1 MVEKWYNRFL
11 WVEPKEIA
19 PTKADF
25 ALLYVTLITTL
36 FVPYIPVNASFF
48 LSLEEVFVG
57 MIAVRLLIKRFF
69 WLDKFVV
76 ILMLFA
82 GFIFLSIL
90 INSHRTELR
99 EYFELYKIFK
109 IGILYLF
116 SIFLFLGSKK
126 ISGIVKFVNVIF
138 VLLVAFN
145 FLHYFNVW
153 HFNENVTILFDSDQR
168 DTLNFGLNSLGLPA
182 AKRMIGTMGN
192 PNDNAILFLLFFAFY
207 QSRLTVLNSKNKSFF
222 VYKLMFL
229 LATLMVLL
237 CQSRT
242 GILIG
247 VVVYIVGLFQRKLT
261 KDVLYE
267 LLIIGLAVVLM
278 FIISS
283 NSLQYLAN
291 TKLRLQDNSA
301 VMGRWEVAKKLFGM
315 WTEKPIFGYGPNKT
329 YMYGNKIYPEN
340 EYLFHIWRYGIM
352 GLILYCLLLWYI
364 LLKFLREKVKMPLY
378 VCVIIVFSFA
388 ALSNLP
394 VMNPKFSFIFAL
406 VAGFSTCQY
415 YIQKRQKNEYV
426 ETD

>member
-1 MVEKWYNRFL
+1 MGRTKRDSSNKSGFRLVICHTNYNSFCPIYSRKRIF
-11 WVEPKEIA
+11 
-19 PTKADF
+19 F
-25 ALLYVTLITTL
+25 
-36 FVPYIPVNASFF
+36 SFF
-48 LSLEEVFVG
+48 RRGFCWYDSSSFTYKA
-57 MIAVRLLIKRFF
+57 IF

-168 DTLNFGLNSLGLPA
+168 DTLYFGLNSLGLPA

-352 GLILYCLLLWYI
+352 GLILYCLVLWYI

-378 VCVIIVFSFA
+378 VCVIVVFSFA